1 MIRKIDRKTIKIK
14 TLIVFIITFLVIQGC
29 VCLLNENQEKQ
40 EKIKAEYTAESTISR
55 VESQLNKYL
64 AESNLI
70 KRTIEA
76 GYDMDEKSFATVS
89 QLMRDET
96 GVIEAHELAKDG
108 VVNQAYP
115 LKGNEEA
122 IGLDMLQNPARVK
135 EARLAKKSGKY
146 TIAGPYELVQG
157 GTGSLLFDPIYRT
170 DENGKKEFW
179 GFSILVMNWEKF
191 MKEIELEKLEEAGYY
206 YQIWKK
212 DLYNGEKIVIAESK
226 KLNTE
231 NSMRVKCSVP
241 NDTWYFEIVPQEGW
255 ITFEQI
261 LFGIIV
267 GILVAGMLAA
277 CYYQFEIRRYKDYM
291 HEVKLQKAVDDARA
305 ANEAKT
311 RFLFNM
317 SHDIRTP
324 MNAIMGFSELLKTH
338 IDEKE
343 RALDYIEKIHTSS
356 TFLLSI
362 INYVLK
368 MARIESGE
376 AALKTEEGNFEELVH
391 SLQAVFEPTV
401 NEKHLE
407 YTCTLDVQH
416 KYVICDKTKVREI
429 ILNIVSNSLKY
440 TPEGGK
446 VAFNIT
452 EEPSEH
458 TDESIY
464 KIVVEDTGIGM
475 SKEYLPHIYE
485 EFTREHSTT
494 ESKVIGTGLGLPI
507 VKSLVDLMNG
517 TIDVESELGKGTR
530 FEVRLPLKTG
540 REDDAFKQ
548 EERDIEGN
556 IEQVKGMRILLAEDN
571 DLNAEI
577 ACTILT
583 ESGMEVERAEDGR
596 VCLQMLKERPKRYYD
611 AVLMDIQMPNMD
623 GYETAKAIRSLDDSR
638 ARIPVIAM
646 TANAFDEDRMKAFE
660 AGMDAHVAKPIDINI
675 LMHTLKGVLR

>member
-29 VCLLNENQEKQ
+29 VCLLNKNQEKQ

-362 INYVLK
+362 INYVLE

-675 LMHTLKGVLR
+675 LMHTLKGVLG

>member
-29 VCLLNENQEKQ
+29 VCLLNKNQEKQ
-40 EKIKAEYTAESTISR
+40 GKIKAEYTAESTISR

-70 KRTIEA
+70 KQTIEA
-76 GYDMDEKSFATVS
+76 GYDIDEKSFATVS

-157 GTGSLLFDPIYRT
+157 GKGSLLFDPVYRT

-212 DLYNGEKIVIAESK
+212 DLYSGEKIVIAESK

-231 NSMRVKCSVP
+231 NSMKVKCSVP

-362 INYVLK
+362 INYVLE

-475 SKEYLPHIYE
+475 SKEYLPHIFE

-675 LMHTLKGVLR
+675 LMHTLKGVLG

>member
-29 VCLLNENQEKQ
+29 VCLLNKNQEKQ

-362 INYVLK
+362 INYVLE

-540 REDDAFKQ
+540 REDNAFKQ

-675 LMHTLKGVLR
+675 LMHTLKGVLG

>member
-29 VCLLNENQEKQ
+29 VCLLNKNQEKQ
-40 EKIKAEYTAESTISR
+40 GKIKAEYTAESTISR

-70 KRTIEA
+70 KQTIEA
-76 GYDMDEKSFATVS
+76 GYDIDEKSFATVS

-157 GTGSLLFDPIYRT
+157 GKGSLLFDPVYRT

-212 DLYNGEKIVIAESK
+212 DLYSGEKIVIAESK

-362 INYVLK
+362 INYVLE

-540 REDDAFKQ
+540 REDNAFKQ

-675 LMHTLKGVLR
+675 LMHTLKGVLG

>member
-29 VCLLNENQEKQ
+29 VCLLNKNQEKQ
-40 EKIKAEYTAESTISR
+40 GKIKAEYTAESTISR

-362 INYVLK
+362 INYVLE

-540 REDDAFKQ
+540 REDNAFKQ

-675 LMHTLKGVLR
+675 LMHTLKGVLG

>member
-29 VCLLNENQEKQ
+29 VCLLNKNQEKQ
-40 EKIKAEYTAESTISR
+40 GKIKAEYTAESTISR

-70 KRTIEA
+70 KQTIEA

-362 INYVLK
+362 INYVLE

-540 REDDAFKQ
+540 REDNAFKQ

-675 LMHTLKGVLR
+675 LMHTLKGVLG

>member
-540 REDDAFKQ
+540 REDNAFKQ

>member
-29 VCLLNENQEKQ
+29 VCLLNKNQEKQ

-157 GTGSLLFDPIYRT
+157 GKGSLLFDPVYRT

-362 INYVLK
+362 INYVLE

-540 REDDAFKQ
+540 REDNAFKQ

>member
-29 VCLLNENQEKQ
+29 VCLLNKNQEKQ
-40 EKIKAEYTAESTISR
+40 GKIKAEYTAESTISR

-70 KRTIEA
+70 KQTIEA
-76 GYDMDEKSFATVS
+76 GYDIDEKSFATVS

-157 GTGSLLFDPIYRT
+157 GKGSLLFDPVYRT

-212 DLYNGEKIVIAESK
+212 DLYSGEKIVIAESK

-231 NSMRVKCSVP
+231 NSMKVKCSVP

-277 CYYQFEIRRYKDYM
+277 GYYQFEIRRYKDFM

-324 MNAIMGFSELLKTH
+324 MNAILGFSELLKKH

-362 INYVLK
+362 INYVLE

-475 SKEYLPHIYE
+475 SKEYLPHIFE

-530 FEVRLPLKTG
+530 FEVRLPLKIG

-675 LMHTLKGVLR
+675 LMHTLKGVLG

>member
-29 VCLLNENQEKQ
+29 VCLLNKNQEKQ

-157 GTGSLLFDPIYRT
+157 GKGSLLFDPVYRT

-311 RFLFNM
+311 RFLYNM

-362 INYVLK
+362 INYVLE

-540 REDDAFKQ
+540 REDNAFKQ

-646 TANAFDEDRMKAFE
+646 TANAFDEDRMKAIE

>member
-29 VCLLNENQEKQ
+29 VCLLNKNQEKQ
-40 EKIKAEYTAESTISR
+40 GKIKAEYTAEATISR

-70 KRTIEA
+70 KQTIEA
-76 GYDMDEKSFATVS
+76 GYDIDEKSFATVS

-157 GTGSLLFDPIYRT
+157 GKGSLLFDPVYRT

-212 DLYNGEKIVIAESK
+212 DLYSGEKIVIAESK

-362 INYVLK
+362 INYVLE

-540 REDDAFKQ
+540 REDNAFKQ

-675 LMHTLKGVLR
+675 LMHTLKGVLG

>member
-108 VVNQAYP
+108 VVNQVYP
-115 LKGNEEA
+115 LKENEEA

-157 GTGSLLFDPIYRT
+157 GTGSLLCDPIYRT

-212 DLYNGEKIVIAESK
+212 DLYSGEKIVIAESK

-261 LFGIIV
+261 LFDIIV

-277 CYYQFEIRRYKDYM
+277 GYYQFEIRRYKDYM

-324 MNAIMGFSELLKTH
+324 MNAIMGFSELLKKH

-362 INYVLK
+362 IDRK
-368 MARIESGE
+368 S
-376 AALKTEEGNFEELVH
+376 
-391 SLQAVFEPTV
+391 
-401 NEKHLE
+401 
-407 YTCTLDVQH
+407 
-416 KYVICDKTKVREI
+416 
-429 ILNIVSNSLKY
+429 
-440 TPEGGK
+440 
-446 VAFNIT
+446 
-452 EEPSEH
+452 
-458 TDESIY
+458 
-464 KIVVEDTGIGM
+464 VV
-475 SKEYLPHIYE
+475 
-485 EFTREHSTT
+485 
-494 ESKVIGTGLGLPI
+494 
-507 VKSLVDLMNG
+507 
-517 TIDVESELGKGTR
+517 
-530 FEVRLPLKTG
+530 
-540 REDDAFKQ
+540 
-548 EERDIEGN
+548 
-556 IEQVKGMRILLAEDN
+556 
-571 DLNAEI
+571 
-577 ACTILT
+577 
-583 ESGMEVERAEDGR
+583 
-596 VCLQMLKERPKRYYD
+596 
-611 AVLMDIQMPNMD
+611 
-623 GYETAKAIRSLDDSR
+623 
-638 ARIPVIAM
+638 
-646 TANAFDEDRMKAFE
+646 
-660 AGMDAHVAKPIDINI
+660 
-675 LMHTLKGVLR
+675 

>member
-29 VCLLNENQEKQ
+29 VCLLNKNQEKQ
-40 EKIKAEYTAESTISR
+40 GKIKAEYTAESTISR

-70 KRTIEA
+70 KQTIEA
-76 GYDMDEKSFATVS
+76 GYDIDEKSFATVS

-157 GTGSLLFDPIYRT
+157 GKGSLLFDPVYRT

-362 INYVLK
+362 INYVLE

-540 REDDAFKQ
+540 REDNAFKQ

-675 LMHTLKGVLR
+675 LMHTLKGVLG

>member
-29 VCLLNENQEKQ
+29 VCLLNKNQEKQ

-362 INYVLK
+362 INYVLE

-540 REDDAFKQ
+540 REDNAFKQ
-548 EERDIEGN
+548 EERD

-675 LMHTLKGVLR
+675 LMHTLKGVLG

>member
-29 VCLLNENQEKQ
+29 VCLLNKNQEKQ
-40 EKIKAEYTAESTISR
+40 GKIKAEYTAESTISR

-70 KRTIEA
+70 KQTIEA
-76 GYDMDEKSFATVS
+76 GYDIDEKSFATVS

-157 GTGSLLFDPIYRT
+157 GKGSLLFDPVYRT

-212 DLYNGEKIVIAESK
+212 DLYSGEKIVIAESK

-362 INYVLK
+362 INYVLE

-675 LMHTLKGVLR
+675 LMHTLKGVLG

>member
-291 HEVKLQKAVDDARA
+291 Q
-305 ANEAKT
+305 
-311 RFLFNM
+311 
-317 SHDIRTP
+317 S
-324 MNAIMGFSELLKTH
+324 
-338 IDEKE
+338 
-343 RALDYIEKIHTSS
+343 
-356 TFLLSI
+356 
-362 INYVLK
+362 
-368 MARIESGE
+368 
-376 AALKTEEGNFEELVH
+376 
-391 SLQAVFEPTV
+391 
-401 NEKHLE
+401 
-407 YTCTLDVQH
+407 
-416 KYVICDKTKVREI
+416 KTK
-429 ILNIVSNSLKY
+429 
-440 TPEGGK
+440 
-446 VAFNIT
+446 
-452 EEPSEH
+452 
-458 TDESIY
+458 
-464 KIVVEDTGIGM
+464 
-475 SKEYLPHIYE
+475 
-485 EFTREHSTT
+485 
-494 ESKVIGTGLGLPI
+494 
-507 VKSLVDLMNG
+507 
-517 TIDVESELGKGTR
+517 
-530 FEVRLPLKTG
+530 
-540 REDDAFKQ
+540 
-548 EERDIEGN
+548 
-556 IEQVKGMRILLAEDN
+556 
-571 DLNAEI
+571 
-577 ACTILT
+577 
-583 ESGMEVERAEDGR
+583 
-596 VCLQMLKERPKRYYD
+596 KR
-611 AVLMDIQMPNMD
+611 
-623 GYETAKAIRSLDDSR
+623 
-638 ARIPVIAM
+638 
-646 TANAFDEDRMKAFE
+646 
-660 AGMDAHVAKPIDINI
+660 
-675 LMHTLKGVLR
+675 

>member
-29 VCLLNENQEKQ
+29 VCLLNKNQEKQ

-362 INYVLK
+362 INYVLE

-540 REDDAFKQ
+540 REDNAFKQ

>member
-29 VCLLNENQEKQ
+29 VCLLNKNQEKQ
-40 EKIKAEYTAESTISR
+40 GKIKAKYTAESTISR

-70 KRTIEA
+70 KQTIEA
-76 GYDMDEKSFATVS
+76 GYDIDEKSFATVS

-157 GTGSLLFDPIYRT
+157 GKGSLLFDPVYRT

-212 DLYNGEKIVIAESK
+212 DLYSGEKIVIAESK

-231 NSMRVKCSVP
+231 NSMKVKCSVP

-277 CYYQFEIRRYKDYM
+277 GYYQFEIRRYKDFM

-324 MNAIMGFSELLKTH
+324 MNAILGFSELLKKH

-362 INYVLK
+362 INYVLE

-475 SKEYLPHIYE
+475 SKEYLPHIFE

-675 LMHTLKGVLR
+675 LMHTLKGVLG

>member
-29 VCLLNENQEKQ
+29 VCLLNKNQEKQ
-40 EKIKAEYTAESTISR
+40 GKIKAEYTAESTISR

-70 KRTIEA
+70 KQTIEA
-76 GYDMDEKSFATVS
+76 GYDIDEKSFATVS

-157 GTGSLLFDPIYRT
+157 GKGSLLFDPVYRT

-212 DLYNGEKIVIAESK
+212 DLYSGEKIVIAESK

-362 INYVLK
+362 INYVLE

-540 REDDAFKQ
+540 REDNAFKQ

>member
-29 VCLLNENQEKQ
+29 VCLLNKNQEKQ
-40 EKIKAEYTAESTISR
+40 GKIKAEYTAESTISR

-70 KRTIEA
+70 KQTIEA
-76 GYDMDEKSFATVS
+76 GYDIDEKSFATVS

-157 GTGSLLFDPIYRT
+157 GKGSLLFDPVYRT

-212 DLYNGEKIVIAESK
+212 DLYSGEKIVIAESK

-231 NSMRVKCSVP
+231 NSMKVKCSVP

-277 CYYQFEIRRYKDYM
+277 GYYQFEIRRYKDFM

-324 MNAIMGFSELLKTH
+324 MNAILGFSELLKKH

-362 INYVLK
+362 INYVLE

-475 SKEYLPHIYE
+475 SKEYLPHIFE

-675 LMHTLKGVLR
+675 LMHTLKGVLG

>member
-29 VCLLNENQEKQ
+29 VCLLNKNQEKQ
-40 EKIKAEYTAESTISR
+40 GKIKAEYTAESTISR

-70 KRTIEA
+70 KQTIEA
-76 GYDMDEKSFATVS
+76 GYDIDEKSFATVS

-362 INYVLK
+362 INYVLE

-540 REDDAFKQ
+540 REDNAFKQ

>member
-29 VCLLNENQEKQ
+29 VCLLNKNQEKQ
-40 EKIKAEYTAESTISR
+40 GKIKAEYTAESTISR

-70 KRTIEA
+70 KQTIEA
-76 GYDMDEKSFATVS
+76 GYDIDEKSFATVS

-157 GTGSLLFDPIYRT
+157 GKGSLLFDPVYRT

-212 DLYNGEKIVIAESK
+212 DLYSGEKIVIAESK

-231 NSMRVKCSVP
+231 NSMKVKCSVP

-362 INYVLK
+362 INYVLE

-475 SKEYLPHIYE
+475 SKEYLPHIFE

-530 FEVRLPLKTG
+530 VEVRLPLKTG

-675 LMHTLKGVLR
+675 LMHTLKGVLG

>member
-29 VCLLNENQEKQ
+29 VCLLNKNQEKQ
-40 EKIKAEYTAESTISR
+40 GKIKAEYTAESTISR

-70 KRTIEA
+70 KQTIEA
-76 GYDMDEKSFATVS
+76 GYDIDEKSFATVS

-157 GTGSLLFDPIYRT
+157 GKGSLLFDPVYRT

-212 DLYNGEKIVIAESK
+212 DLYSGEKIVIAESK

-362 INYVLK
+362 INYVLE

-540 REDDAFKQ
+540 REDNAFKQ

-646 TANAFDEDRMKAFE
+646 TANAFDEDRMIAFE

-675 LMHTLKGVLR
+675 LMHTLKGVLG